1 MASRIVV
8 KVGTSTLT
16 HPGGGMNFKN
26 MDRLA
31 RVLSDVRNAG
41 NEVVLVSSGAIGC
54 GCGKLHMATRPT
66 ELSLKQAAAAVGQCE
81 LMHLYDKFFGE
92 YGIVTGQILLSR
104 EDVDRPEVKQNL
116 VNTIDALLTL
126 GVIPV
131 VNENDSVSCAEISPT
146 HTTFGENDT
155 LSAVVAG
162 MCGADL
168 LVLLSDID
176 GLYDTDPHKNP
187 DAQLIPEVRELT
199 DDILALA
206 GGAGTGFGTGGMVTK
221 LAAAKIAMEQG
232 FDMVIT
238 NGENPENL
246 YFLAKGGRIG
256 TLFCGKRAR

>member
-1 MASRIVV
+1 M
-8 KVGTSTLT
+8 
-16 HPGGGMNFKN
+16 
-26 MDRLA
+26 
-31 RVLSDVRNAG
+31 LSDVRNAG

-206 GGAGTGFGTGGMVTK
+206 GGAGTGFGTGGMVTSWRPPK
-221 LAAAKIAMEQG
+221 S
-232 FDMVIT
+232 
-238 NGENPENL
+238 PWS
-246 YFLAKGGRIG
+246 
-256 TLFCGKRAR
+256 RALIW

>member
-131 VNENDSVSCAEISPT
+131 VNENDSVSSAEIETGQSKVL
-146 HTTFGENDT
+146 GDNDT
-155 LSAVVAG
+155 LSAMVARL
-162 MCGADL
+162 CGADL
-168 LVLLSDID
+168 LILLSDID
-176 GLYDTDPHKNP
+176 GLYDADPRTHP
-187 DAQLIPEVRELT
+187 EARLIHHVAAITPELE
-199 DDILALA
+199 AAA
-206 GGAGTGFGTGGMVTK
+206 GGAGTWRGTGGMTTK
-221 LAAAKIAMEQG
+221 LHAAALCLDSGI
-232 FDMVIT
+232 DMVIA
-238 NGENPENL
+238 NG
-246 YFLAKGGRIG
+246 G
-256 TLFCGKRAR
+256 TMEAVYDIVAGKDVGTRFSRRG

>member
-1 MASRIVV
+1 
-8 KVGTSTLT
+8 
-16 HPGGGMNFKN
+16 
-26 MDRLA
+26 MDR
-31 RVLSDVRNAG
+31 
-41 NEVVLVSSGAIGC
+41 
-54 GCGKLHMATRPT
+54 P
-66 ELSLKQAAAAVGQCE
+66 AV
-81 LMHLYDKFFGE
+81 
-92 YGIVTGQILLSR
+92 T
-104 EDVDRPEVKQNL
+104 QNL
-116 VNTIDALLTL
+116 VTTSDPRLTL

-246 YFLAKGGRIG
+246 YFLAKGGHIG

>member
-1 MASRIVV
+1 M
-8 KVGTSTLT
+8 
-16 HPGGGMNFKN
+16 
-26 MDRLA
+26 
-31 RVLSDVRNAG
+31 
-41 NEVVLVSSGAIGC
+41 VSSGAIGC

-221 LAAAKIAMEQG
+221 LAAAKIA
-232 FDMVIT
+232 
-238 NGENPENL
+238 
-246 YFLAKGGRIG
+246 RS
-256 TLFCGKRAR
+256 RALIW